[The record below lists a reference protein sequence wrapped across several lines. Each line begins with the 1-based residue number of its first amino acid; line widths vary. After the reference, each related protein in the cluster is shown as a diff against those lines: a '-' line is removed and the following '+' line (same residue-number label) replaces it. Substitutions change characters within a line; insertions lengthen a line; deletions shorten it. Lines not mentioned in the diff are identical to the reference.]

1 MCLVTRNQLLEP
13 RARGQVPKLFCS
25 KTRRSEGV
33 LQEWLQPT
41 PLNYKQDYQIWFKGA
56 SRRSWILTILRHVF
70 RTRLHVLSFLALTRF
85 SSLLFILVGIGFL
98 GFTLYQTRLTTG
110 FIGDSV
116 SFGFGTV
123 HAETQGRM
131 GALWNGSPSITTLM
145 TVHWCF
151 YSSTVRCGLLL
162 LYSIRKPMA
171 IHHIYNPLPVQQP
184 ANHSAC

>member
-33 LQEWLQPT
+33 LQERLQPT

-70 RTRLHVLSFLALTRF
+70 RTRLHVLSFLALTR
-85 SSLLFILVGIGFL
+85 SSSFLFILVGLGFL

-145 TVHWCF
+145 TVH
-151 YSSTVRCGLLL
+151 
-162 LYSIRKPMA
+162 
-171 IHHIYNPLPVQQP
+171 
-184 ANHSAC
+184 